1 MKNNL
6 DNNTGNNQ
14 ENGLNHEIAKDK
26 AFLVG
31 VNTDQDTGF
40 AHSMEEL
47 SQLARAC
54 NMEVVGSTVQ
64 NMPYTNKALYVGTGK
79 IAEIR
84 EEAEYVGADMLIFND
99 SLTPSQIRNIKDET
113 GIAVMD
119 RTTLILEIFASRA
132 KSREAMLQ
140 VEVARL
146 QYMLPRL
153 VGLHDALSRQGG
165 ASGSMSNKGAGE
177 KKLELDRRKIEHRL
191 AEHRKALSDVE
202 TERMTQQK
210 KREKSAI
217 PRVALVGYTNAG
229 KSTIM
234 NAMIDAYSGDTGKK
248 VLEKDML
255 FATLDTSVRNITP
268 KENKPFLLSDTV
280 GFIDKLPHG
289 LVKAFRS
296 TLSEAVSAH
305 LILHVVDFS
314 DPHYKEQMEV
324 TKETLKEIGASEVPV
339 FYVFNKADL
348 LSGEEKTDF
357 PRITDKA
364 IYMSARQGVGIPEL
378 VDEILKRV
386 YGGHKKCT
394 FLLPFSRGDLFSYLK
409 EQANVLETTYEADG
423 IHVVAECNEADMG
436 RLKEYLQERD

>member
-1 MKNNL
+1 MEYMERNDMNIKSA
-6 DNNTGNNQ
+6 DID
-14 ENGLNHEIAKDK
+14 LNKEKV
-26 AFLVG
+26 FLVG
-31 VNTDQDTGF
+31 VNTEQDSGF
-40 AHSMEEL
+40 SHSMEEL
-47 SQLARAC
+47 GQLAEAC

-79 IAEIR
+79 LDEIR
-84 EEAEYVGADMLIFND
+84 EEAGWLEADMLIFND

-119 RTTLILEIFASRA
+119 RTALILEIFASRA

-191 AEHRKALSDVE
+191 AELRKSLADVE

-234 NAMIDAYSGDTGKK
+234 NAMIDAYSGDAEKK

-255 FATLDTSVRNITP
+255 FATLDTSVRSITP
-268 KENKPFLLSDTV
+268 KENKTILLSDTV

-296 TLSEAVSAH
+296 TLSEAASAH

-314 DPHYKEQMEV
+314 DPHYKEHMEV
-324 TKETLKEIGASEVPV
+324 TKDTLKEIGAAEVPV

-348 LSGEEKTDF
+348 LQGEDAISLPRVTDQ
-357 PRITDKA
+357 A
-364 IYMSARQGVGIPEL
+364 VYMSAKSREGLPEL
-378 VDEILKRV
+378 VDEILRRV
-386 YGGHKKCT
+386 YGGHKKCA

-409 EQANVLETTYEADG
+409 EQAHVREVNYEADG

-436 RLKEYLQERD
+436 RLKEYLQQRD

>member
-1 MKNNL
+1 M
-6 DNNTGNNQ
+6 
-14 ENGLNHEIAKDK
+14 DK
-26 AFLVG
+26 VLLIG
-31 VNTDQDTGF
+31 VNTGAEENF
-40 AHSMEEL
+40 EHSMEEL
-47 SQLARAC
+47 ALLAEAC
-54 NMEVVGSTVQ
+54 EMEVVGSMTQ
-64 NMPYTNKALYVGTGK
+64 NLPYINKGLYVGTGK
-79 IAEIR
+79 IEEIK
-84 EEAEYVGADMLIFND
+84 EEAAWAGADMLLFND

-153 VGLHDALSRQGG
+153 VGLHEALSRQGG
-165 ASGSMSNKGAGE
+165 GSGSMSNKGAGE
-177 KKLELDRRKIEHRL
+177 KKLELDRRKIENRL
-191 AEHRKALSDVE
+191 AELRKELAQVE
-202 TERMTQQK
+202 TERETQQK

-234 NAMIDAYSGDTGKK
+234 NAMVEQYIGDEEKK
-248 VLEKDML
+248 VLEQDML

-268 KENKPFLLSDTV
+268 KENKTILLSDTV

-296 TLSEAVSAH
+296 TLSEAVAAH

-324 TKETLKEIGASEVPV
+324 TKETLKEIGAAEVPV
-339 FYVFNKADL
+339 LYVFNKADL
-348 LSGEEKTDF
+348 LEGEDAIKI
-357 PRITDKA
+357 PKITEQA
-364 IYMSARQGVGIPEL
+364 IYMSAKKRIGMDEL
-378 VDEILKRV
+378 IDEILKRV
-386 YGGHKKCT
+386 YSGHKVCKL
-394 FLLPFSRGDLFSYLK
+394 LLPYDRGDLFSYLK
-409 EQANVLETTYEADG
+409 EHANVIESNYEADG
-423 IHVVAECNEADMG
+423 IHVTAECSEADFG
-436 RLKEYLQERD
+436 RLASYMKQD

>member
-1 MKNNL
+1 M
-6 DNNTGNNQ
+6 
-14 ENGLNHEIAKDK
+14 DK
-26 AFLVG
+26 VLLIG
-31 VNTDQDTGF
+31 VNTGADDNF
-40 AHSMEEL
+40 EHSMEEL
-47 SQLARAC
+47 ALLAEAC
-54 NMEVVGSTVQ
+54 EMEVVGSMTQ
-64 NMPYTNKALYVGTGK
+64 NMSYINKGLYVGTGK
-79 IAEIR
+79 IEEIK
-84 EEAEYVGADMLIFND
+84 EEAAWTGADILLFND

-113 GIAVMD
+113 GVAVMD

-153 VGLHDALSRQGG
+153 VGLHEALSRQGG
-165 ASGSMSNKGAGE
+165 GSGSMSNKGAGE
-177 KKLELDRRKIEHRL
+177 KKLELDRRKIENRL
-191 AEHRKALSDVE
+191 TELRKELSQVE
-202 TERMTQQK
+202 TERQTQQK

-234 NAMIDAYSGDTGKK
+234 NAMVEQYIGDDEKK
-248 VLEKDML
+248 VLEQDML

-268 KENKPFLLSDTV
+268 KENKSILLSDTV

-296 TLSEAVSAH
+296 TLSEAVAAH

-324 TKETLKEIGASEVPV
+324 TKETLKEIGAADVPV

-348 LSGEEKTDF
+348 LEGEDAVRIPK
-357 PRITDKA
+357 ITDQA
-364 IYMSARQGVGIPEL
+364 IYMSAKQRIGMDEL

-386 YGGHKKCT
+386 YSGHKECRL
-394 FLLPFSRGDLFSYLK
+394 LLPYDRGDLFSYLK
-409 EQANVLETTYEADG
+409 EHANVIESSYEADG
-423 IHVVAECNEADMG
+423 IHVTAECGEADLG
-436 RLKEYLQERD
+436 RLAPYMKQD

>member
-1 MKNNL
+1 M
-6 DNNTGNNQ
+6 
-14 ENGLNHEIAKDK
+14 DK
-26 AFLVG
+26 VLLIG
-31 VNTDQDTGF
+31 VNTGAEENFD
-40 AHSMEEL
+40 HSMEEL
-47 SQLARAC
+47 ALLAEAC
-54 NMEVVGSTVQ
+54 EMEVVGSMTQ
-64 NMPYTNKALYVGTGK
+64 NLPFINKALYVGTGK
-79 IAEIR
+79 IEEIK
-84 EEAEYVGADMLIFND
+84 EEAAWTGAEMLLFND

-153 VGLHDALSRQGG
+153 VGLHEALSRQGG
-165 ASGSMSNKGAGE
+165 GSGSMSNKGAGE
-177 KKLELDRRKIEHRL
+177 KKLELDRRKIENRL
-191 AEHRKALSDVE
+191 AELRKELSQVE
-202 TERMTQQK
+202 VERETQQK
-210 KREKSAI
+210 KRERSAI

-234 NAMIDAYSGDTGKK
+234 NAMVETYIGDEEKK

-268 KENKPFLLSDTV
+268 KENKTILLSDTV

-296 TLSEAVSAH
+296 TLSEAVAAH

-324 TKETLKEIGASEVPV
+324 TKETLKEIGAADVPV
-339 FYVFNKADL
+339 LYVFNKADL
-348 LSGEEKTDF
+348 LEGEDAVKI
-357 PRITDKA
+357 PKITEQA
-364 IYMSARQGVGIPEL
+364 IYMSAKKRIGMNEL
-378 VDEILKRV
+378 IDEILKRV
-386 YGGHKKCT
+386 YSGNKVCEL
-394 FLLPFSRGDLFSYLK
+394 LLPYDRGDLFSYLK
-409 EQANVLETTYEADG
+409 EHANVIENSYEADG
-423 IHVVAECNEADMG
+423 IHVKAECGEADLG
-436 RLKEYLQERD
+436 RLAQFMKQD

>member
-1 MKNNL
+1 M
-6 DNNTGNNQ
+6 
-14 ENGLNHEIAKDK
+14 DK
-26 AFLVG
+26 VLLIG
-31 VNTDQDTGF
+31 VNTGADDNF
-40 AHSMEEL
+40 EHSMEEL
-47 SQLARAC
+47 ALLAEAC
-54 NMEVVGSTVQ
+54 EMEVVGSMTQ
-64 NMPYTNKALYVGTGK
+64 NMPYINKGLYVGTGK
-79 IAEIR
+79 IEEIK
-84 EEAEYVGADMLIFND
+84 EEAAWVNADILLFND

-146 QYMLPRL
+146 QYMMPRL

-165 ASGSMSNKGAGE
+165 GSGSMSNKGAGE
-177 KKLELDRRKIEHRL
+177 KKLELDRRKIENRL
-191 AEHRKALSDVE
+191 TELRKELAQVE
-202 TERMTQQK
+202 TERETQQK

-234 NAMIDAYSGDTGKK
+234 NAMVERYIGDEEKK
-248 VLEKDML
+248 VLEQDML

-268 KENKPFLLSDTV
+268 KENKTILLSDTV

-324 TKETLKEIGASEVPV
+324 TKETLKEIGAADVPV

-348 LSGEEKTDF
+348 LEGEDVVKI
-357 PRITDKA
+357 PKITEQA
-364 IYMSARQGVGIPEL
+364 IYMSAKQRIGMDEL
-378 VDEILKRV
+378 IDEILKRV
-386 YGGHKKCT
+386 YSGHKECRL
-394 FLLPFSRGDLFSYLK
+394 LLPYERGDLFSYLK
-409 EQANVLETTYEADG
+409 EHANVIESSYEADG
-423 IHVVAECNEADMG
+423 IHVTAECGEADLG
-436 RLKEYLQERD
+436 RLAPFLKQD

>member
-1 MKNNL
+1 M
-6 DNNTGNNQ
+6 
-14 ENGLNHEIAKDK
+14 DK
-26 AFLVG
+26 VLLIG
-31 VNTDQDTGF
+31 VNTGADDNF

-47 SQLARAC
+47 ALLAEAC
-54 NMEVVGSTVQ
+54 EMEVVGSMTQ
-64 NMPYTNKALYVGTGK
+64 NMSYINKGLYVGTGK
-79 IAEIR
+79 IEEIK
-84 EEAEYVGADMLIFND
+84 EEAAWTNADLLLFND

-132 KSREAMLQ
+132 ESREAMLQ

-153 VGLHDALSRQGG
+153 VGLHEALSRQGG
-165 ASGSMSNKGAGE
+165 GSGSMSNKGAGE

-191 AEHRKALSDVE
+191 AELRKELAQVE
-202 TERMTQQK
+202 MERQTQQK

-234 NAMIDAYSGDTGKK
+234 NAMVERYIGDEEKK
-248 VLEKDML
+248 VLEQDML

-268 KENKPFLLSDTV
+268 KENKTILLSDTV

-296 TLSEAVSAH
+296 TLSEAVAAH

-324 TKETLKEIGASEVPV
+324 TKETLKEIGAADVPV

-348 LSGEEKTDF
+348 LEGDDAVKI
-357 PRITDKA
+357 PKITEQA
-364 IYMSARQGVGIPEL
+364 IYMSAKNRIGMDEL
-378 VDEILKRV
+378 VDEVLKRV
-386 YGGHKKCT
+386 YSGHKVCQL
-394 FLLPFSRGDLFSYLK
+394 LLPYDRGDLFSYLK
-409 EQANVLETTYEADG
+409 EHANVIESSYEADG
-423 IHVVAECNEADMG
+423 IHVKAECGEADLG
-436 RLKEYLQERD
+436 RLAPFLKQD

>member
-1 MKNNL
+1 M
-6 DNNTGNNQ
+6 
-14 ENGLNHEIAKDK
+14 DK
-26 AFLVG
+26 VLLIG
-31 VNTDQDTGF
+31 VNTGQDDNF
-40 AHSMEEL
+40 EHSMEEL
-47 SQLARAC
+47 AQLAEAC
-54 NMEVVGSTVQ
+54 GMEVVGKMTQ
-64 NMPYTNKALYVGTGK
+64 NMPYINKGLYVGTGK
-79 IAEIR
+79 IEEIK
-84 EEAEYVGADMLIFND
+84 EEAAWVLADMLLFND
-99 SLTPSQIRNIKDET
+99 SLTPSQIRNIKDAT
-113 GIAVMD
+113 SIAVMD

-153 VGLHDALSRQGG
+153 VGLHEALSRQGG
-165 ASGSMSNKGAGE
+165 GSGSMSNKGAGE
-177 KKLELDRRKIEHRL
+177 KKLELDRRKIENRL
-191 AEHRKALSDVE
+191 AELRRELEQVE

-234 NAMIDAYSGDTGKK
+234 NAMVERYIGDEEKK
-248 VLEKDML
+248 VLEQDML

-268 KENKPFLLSDTV
+268 KENKTILLSDTV

-324 TKETLKEIGASEVPV
+324 TKETLKEIGAADVPV

-348 LSGEEKTDF
+348 LEEGDAVTIPK
-357 PRITDKA
+357 ITEQA
-364 IYMSARQGVGIPEL
+364 IYISAKQRVGLDEL
-378 VDEILKRV
+378 IDEILKRV
-386 YGGHKKCT
+386 YSGHRECHL
-394 FLLPFSRGDLFSYLK
+394 LLPYDRGDLFSYLK
-409 EQANVLETTYEADG
+409 EHANVIESSYEADG
-423 IHVVAECNEADMG
+423 IHVTAECGEADRA
-436 RLKEYLQERD
+436 RLEAFVKQD

>member
-1 MKNNL
+1 M
-6 DNNTGNNQ
+6 
-14 ENGLNHEIAKDK
+14 DK
-26 AFLVG
+26 VLLIG
-31 VNTDQDTGF
+31 VNTGADDNF
-40 AHSMEEL
+40 DHSMEEL
-47 SQLARAC
+47 ALLAEAC
-54 NMEVVGSTVQ
+54 EMEVVGSMTQ
-64 NMPYTNKALYVGTGK
+64 NMPYINKGLYVGTGK
-79 IAEIR
+79 IEEIK
-84 EEAEYVGADMLIFND
+84 EEAAWVNADMLLFND

-153 VGLHDALSRQGG
+153 VGLHEALSRQGG
-165 ASGSMSNKGAGE
+165 GSGSMSNKGAGE
-177 KKLELDRRKIEHRL
+177 KKLELDRRRIENRL
-191 AEHRKALSDVE
+191 AELRKELAQVE
-202 TERMTQQK
+202 TERITQQK

-234 NAMIDAYSGDTGKK
+234 NAMVERYIGDEEKK
-248 VLEKDML
+248 VLEQDML

-268 KENKPFLLSDTV
+268 KENKTILLSDTV

-296 TLSEAVSAH
+296 TLSEAVAAH

-324 TKETLKEIGASEVPV
+324 TKETLKEIGAADVPV

-348 LSGEEKTDF
+348 LEGEDAVKI
-357 PRITDKA
+357 PKITEQA
-364 IYMSARQGVGIPEL
+364 IYMSAKQRIGMDEL
-378 VDEILKRV
+378 IDEILKRV
-386 YGGHKKCT
+386 YSGHKECHL
-394 FLLPFSRGDLFSYLK
+394 LLPYDRGDLFSYLK
-409 EQANVLETTYEADG
+409 EHANVIDSSYEADG
-423 IHVVAECNEADMG
+423 IHVTAECGEADLG
-436 RLKEYLQERD
+436 RLAPFLKQD

>member
-1 MKNNL
+1 M
-6 DNNTGNNQ
+6 
-14 ENGLNHEIAKDK
+14 DK
-26 AFLVG
+26 VLLIG
-31 VNTDQDTGF
+31 VNTGAEDNF
-40 AHSMEEL
+40 EHSMEEL
-47 SQLARAC
+47 ALLAEAC
-54 NMEVVGSTVQ
+54 EMEVVGSMIQ
-64 NMPYTNKALYVGTGK
+64 NLPYINKALYVGTGK
-79 IAEIR
+79 IEEIK
-84 EEAEYVGADMLIFND
+84 EEAAWLEADMLLFND

-153 VGLHDALSRQGG
+153 VGLHEALSRQGG
-165 ASGSMSNKGAGE
+165 GSGSMSNKGAGE
-177 KKLELDRRKIEHRL
+177 KKLELDRRKIENRL
-191 AEHRKALSDVE
+191 AELRRELAQVE

-210 KREKSAI
+210 KRERSAI

-234 NAMIDAYSGDTGKK
+234 NAMVERYIGDEEKK

-268 KENKPFLLSDTV
+268 KENKTILLSDTV

-296 TLSEAVSAH
+296 TLSEAVAAH
-305 LILHVVDFS
+305 LILHVIDFS

-324 TKETLKEIGASEVPV
+324 TKETLKEIGAAEVPV
-339 FYVFNKADL
+339 LYVFNKADL
-348 LSGEEKTDF
+348 LEGEDAVKIPKVTEQ
-357 PRITDKA
+357 A
-364 IYMSARQGVGIPEL
+364 IYMSAKQRIGMDEL
-378 VDEILKRV
+378 IDEILKRV
-386 YGGHKKCT
+386 YSGHKVCRL
-394 FLLPFSRGDLFSYLK
+394 LLPYDRGDLFSYLK
-409 EQANVLETTYEADG
+409 EHANVMEENYEADG
-423 IHVVAECNEADMG
+423 IHVTAECSEADMG
-436 RLKEYLQERD
+436 RLGAYIKQD

>member
-1 MKNNL
+1 M
-6 DNNTGNNQ
+6 
-14 ENGLNHEIAKDK
+14 DK
-26 AFLVG
+26 VLLIG
-31 VNTDQDTGF
+31 VNTGADENF
-40 AHSMEEL
+40 EHSMEEL
-47 SQLARAC
+47 ALLAKAC
-54 NMEVVGSTVQ
+54 EMEVVGSMTQ
-64 NMPYTNKALYVGTGK
+64 NMPYINKGLYVGTGK
-79 IAEIR
+79 IEEIK
-84 EEAEYVGADMLIFND
+84 EEAAWVSADMLLFND

-153 VGLHDALSRQGG
+153 VGLHEALSRQGG
-165 ASGSMSNKGAGE
+165 GSGSMSNKGAGE
-177 KKLELDRRKIEHRL
+177 KKLELDRRKIENRL
-191 AEHRKALSDVE
+191 AELRRELAQVE

-210 KREKSAI
+210 KRERSAI

-234 NAMIDAYSGDTGKK
+234 NAMVERYIGDDEKK
-248 VLEKDML
+248 VLEQDML

-268 KENKPFLLSDTV
+268 KENKTILLSDTV

-296 TLSEAVSAH
+296 TLSEAVAAH

-324 TKETLKEIGASEVPV
+324 TRETLKEIGAADVPV
-339 FYVFNKADL
+339 LYVFNKADL
-348 LSGEEKTDF
+348 LEGEDAVKI
-357 PRITDKA
+357 PKITEQA
-364 IYMSARQGVGIPEL
+364 IYMSAKQRIGMDEL
-378 VDEILKRV
+378 IDEILKRV
-386 YGGHKKCT
+386 YSGHRECRL
-394 FLLPFSRGDLFSYLK
+394 LLPYDRGDLFSYLK
-409 EQANVLETTYEADG
+409 EHANVIESSYEADG
-423 IHVVAECNEADMG
+423 IHVTAECGEADMG
-436 RLKEYLQERD
+436 RLGAYIIQD

>member
-1 MKNNL
+1 M
-6 DNNTGNNQ
+6 
-14 ENGLNHEIAKDK
+14 DK
-26 AFLVG
+26 VLLIG
-31 VNTDQDTGF
+31 VNTGADENF
-40 AHSMEEL
+40 EHSMEEL
-47 SQLARAC
+47 ALLAKAC
-54 NMEVVGSTVQ
+54 EREVVGSMTQ
-64 NMPYTNKALYVGTGK
+64 NMPYINKGLYVGTGK
-79 IAEIR
+79 IEEIK
-84 EEAEYVGADMLIFND
+84 EEAAWVSADMLLFND

-153 VGLHDALSRQGG
+153 VGLHEALSRQGG
-165 ASGSMSNKGAGE
+165 GSGSMSNKGAGE
-177 KKLELDRRKIEHRL
+177 KKLELDRRKIENRL
-191 AEHRKALSDVE
+191 AELRRELAQVE

-210 KREKSAI
+210 KRERSAI

-234 NAMIDAYSGDTGKK
+234 NAMVERYIGDDEKK
-248 VLEKDML
+248 VLEQDML

-268 KENKPFLLSDTV
+268 KENKTILLSDTV

-296 TLSEAVSAH
+296 TLSEAVAAH

-324 TKETLKEIGASEVPV
+324 TRETLKEIGAADVPV
-339 FYVFNKADL
+339 LYVFNKADL
-348 LSGEEKTDF
+348 LEGEDAVKI
-357 PRITDKA
+357 PKITEQA
-364 IYMSARQGVGIPEL
+364 IYMSAKQRIGMDEL
-378 VDEILKRV
+378 IDEILKRV
-386 YGGHKKCT
+386 YSGHRECRL
-394 FLLPFSRGDLFSYLK
+394 LLPYDRGDLFSYLK
-409 EQANVLETTYEADG
+409 EHANVIESSYEADG
-423 IHVVAECNEADMG
+423 IHVTAECGEADMG
-436 RLKEYLQERD
+436 RLGAYIIQD

>member
-1 MKNNL
+1 M
-6 DNNTGNNQ
+6 
-14 ENGLNHEIAKDK
+14 DK
-26 AFLVG
+26 VLLIG
-31 VNTDQDTGF
+31 VNTGADKNF
-40 AHSMEEL
+40 VHSMEEL
-47 SQLARAC
+47 AQLAEAC
-54 NMEVVGSTVQ
+54 EMEVVGSMTQ
-64 NMPYTNKALYVGTGK
+64 NMPYINKGLYVGTGK
-79 IAEIR
+79 IEEIK
-84 EEAEYVGADMLIFND
+84 EEAAWVGADILLFND

-153 VGLHDALSRQGG
+153 VGLHEALSRQGG
-165 ASGSMSNKGAGE
+165 GSGSMSNKGAGE
-177 KKLELDRRKIEHRL
+177 KKLELDRRKIENRL
-191 AEHRKALSDVE
+191 TELRKELAQVE
-202 TERMTQQK
+202 TERETQQK

-234 NAMIDAYSGDTGKK
+234 NAMVERYIGDEEKK
-248 VLEKDML
+248 VLEQNML

-268 KENKPFLLSDTV
+268 KENKTILLSDTV

-314 DPHYKEQMEV
+314 NPHYKEQMEV
-324 TKETLKEIGASEVPV
+324 TKETLGEIGAADVPV

-348 LSGEEKTDF
+348 LEGEDAVKI
-357 PRITDKA
+357 PKITQQA
-364 IYMSARQGVGIPEL
+364 IYMSAKQRIGMDEL
-378 VDEILKRV
+378 IDEILKRV
-386 YGGHKKCT
+386 YSGHRECRL
-394 FLLPFSRGDLFSYLK
+394 LLPYDRGDLFSYLK
-409 EQANVLETTYEADG
+409 EHANVTGSSYEADG
-423 IHVVAECNEADMG
+423 IHVTAECGEADLG
-436 RLKEYLQERD
+436 RLAPFLKKD

>member
-1 MKNNL
+1 M
-6 DNNTGNNQ
+6 
-14 ENGLNHEIAKDK
+14 DK
-26 AFLVG
+26 VLLIG
-31 VNTDQDTGF
+31 VNTGADENF
-40 AHSMEEL
+40 EHSMEEL
-47 SQLARAC
+47 ALLAEAC
-54 NMEVVGSTVQ
+54 EMEVVGSMTQ
-64 NMPYTNKALYVGTGK
+64 NMSYINKGLYVGTGK
-79 IAEIR
+79 IEEIK
-84 EEAEYVGADMLIFND
+84 EEAAWVNADILLFND

-153 VGLHDALSRQGG
+153 VGLHEALSRQGG
-165 ASGSMSNKGAGE
+165 GSGSMSNKGAGE
-177 KKLELDRRKIEHRL
+177 KKLELDRRKIENRL
-191 AEHRKALSDVE
+191 TELRKELAQVE
-202 TERMTQQK
+202 TERETQQK

-234 NAMIDAYSGDTGKK
+234 NAMVEQYIGDEEKK
-248 VLEKDML
+248 VLEQDML

-268 KENKPFLLSDTV
+268 KENKTILLSDTV

-296 TLSEAVSAH
+296 TLSEAVAAH

-324 TKETLKEIGASEVPV
+324 TKETLKEIGAADVPIL
-339 FYVFNKADL
+339 YVFNKADL
-348 LSGEEKTDF
+348 LEGEDAIKI
-357 PRITDKA
+357 PKITEQA
-364 IYMSARQGVGIPEL
+364 IYMSAKQRIGMDEL
-378 VDEILKRV
+378 IDEILKRV
-386 YGGHKKCT
+386 YSGHQICQL
-394 FLLPFSRGDLFSYLK
+394 LLPYDRGDLFSYLK
-409 EQANVLETTYEADG
+409 EHANVIENSYEADG
-423 IHVVAECNEADMG
+423 IHVTAECGEADLG
-436 RLKEYLQERD
+436 RLAPYMKQD

>member
-1 MKNNL
+1 M
-6 DNNTGNNQ
+6 
-14 ENGLNHEIAKDK
+14 DK
-26 AFLVG
+26 VLLIG
-31 VNTDQDTGF
+31 VNTGADDNF
-40 AHSMEEL
+40 EHSMEEL
-47 SQLARAC
+47 ALLAEAC
-54 NMEVVGSTVQ
+54 EMEVVGSMTQ
-64 NMPYTNKALYVGTGK
+64 NMPYINKGLYVGTGK
-79 IAEIR
+79 IEEIK
-84 EEAEYVGADMLIFND
+84 EEAAWVNADMLLFND

-146 QYMLPRL
+146 QYMMPRL

-165 ASGSMSNKGAGE
+165 GSGSMSNKGAGE
-177 KKLELDRRKIEHRL
+177 KKLELDRRKIENRL
-191 AEHRKALSDVE
+191 TELRKELAQVE
-202 TERMTQQK
+202 TERETQQK

-234 NAMIDAYSGDTGKK
+234 NAMVERYIGDEEKK
-248 VLEKDML
+248 VLEQDML

-268 KENKPFLLSDTV
+268 KENKTILLSDTV

-324 TKETLKEIGASEVPV
+324 TKETLKEIGAADVPV

-348 LSGEEKTDF
+348 LEGEDVVKI
-357 PRITDKA
+357 PKITEQA
-364 IYMSARQGVGIPEL
+364 IYMSAKQRIGMDEL
-378 VDEILKRV
+378 IDEILKRV
-386 YGGHKKCT
+386 YSGHKECRL
-394 FLLPFSRGDLFSYLK
+394 LLPYERGDLFSYLK
-409 EQANVLETTYEADG
+409 EHANVIESSYEADG
-423 IHVVAECNEADMG
+423 IHVTAECGEADLG
-436 RLKEYLQERD
+436 RLSPFLEQD